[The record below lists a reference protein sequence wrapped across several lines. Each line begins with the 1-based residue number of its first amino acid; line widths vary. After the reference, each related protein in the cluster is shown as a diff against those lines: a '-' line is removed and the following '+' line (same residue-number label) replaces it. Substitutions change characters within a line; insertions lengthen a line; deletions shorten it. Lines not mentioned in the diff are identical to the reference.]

1 MTTINLQTIV
11 DMPTLLETVDELGR
25 IRELGSGTLVDI
37 MYNEKRIY
45 GVYLGGFSV
54 LVDGV
59 PRHLSRDAREI
70 IRAMWS
76 LSLAA

>member
-25 IRELGSGTLVDI
+25 IRELESGTLVDI
-37 MYNEKRIY
+37 MYNEKRIA

-59 PRHLSRDAREI
+59 PRHLTRDSREI

-76 LSLAA
+76 LVLAA